1 MKIKVKGTKKQYIRD
16 LSNIKKKLYKG
27 DTERDI
33 SKRIS
38 KKKQFKQYIR
48 VLEHNLSLEQSRNK
62 DLMQWIREIEDEL
75 NKNHSYIA
83 KLEEELKTFRGED
96 YIFVE

>member
-1 MKIKVKGTKKQYIRD
+1 MKIKAKGTKKQYIRD

-48 VLEHNLSLEQSRNK
+48 VLEYNLSLAQQENEK
-62 DLMQWIREIEDEL
+62 LILTIR
-75 NKNHSYIA
+75 H
-83 KLEEELKTFRGED
+83 LENFLDDALDSNCFYEE
-96 YIFVE
+96 FVPEFSE

>member
-1 MKIKVKGTKKQYIRD
+1 MKIKAKGTKKQYIRD

-27 DTERDI
+27 DTEREI

-48 VLEHNLSLEQSRNK
+48 VLEYNLSLAQQENEK
-62 DLMQWIREIEDEL
+62 LILTIRHLENSLDDALNGNCFYDE
-75 NKNHSYIA
+75 
-83 KLEEELKTFRGED
+83 
-96 YIFVE
+96 FVPDMSE

>member
-1 MKIKVKGTKKQYIRD
+1 MKIKAKGTKKQYIRD

-27 DTERDI
+27 DTEREI

-48 VLEHNLSLEQSRNK
+48 VLEYNLSLAQQENEK
-62 DLMQWIREIEDEL
+62 LILTIRHLENSLDDALNGNCFYDE
-75 NKNHSYIA
+75 
-83 KLEEELKTFRGED
+83 
-96 YIFVE
+96 FVPDMSK